1 MVTDSREMTKLICV
15 HCGPCHTSD
24 DPTCPKYIKEK
35 EVVAISF
42 EENIP
47 YEAARNKV
55 VQGETSYSSKLKL
68 RNSSQTD
75 NTNIDQTSTTGTGA
89 TLIIETK
96 DASTGRTDENI
107 CMENHIK
114 QTLETLEEDLPTTDR
129 IIYGRKPK
137 TLPAWMVIVTELT
150 RALTTATDL
159 EDFRINFASIIQDI
173 ENEINT
179 NSVSTPT
186 QGPHSDT
193 SEIEADNI
201 TTTPTLQEPRS
212 EYRTL
217 V

>member
-1 MVTDSREMTKLICV
+1 
-15 HCGPCHTSD
+15 
-24 DPTCPKYIKEK
+24 
-35 EVVAISF
+35 
-42 EENIP
+42 
-47 YEAARNKV
+47 
-55 VQGETSYSSKLKL
+55 
-68 RNSSQTD
+68 
-75 NTNIDQTSTTGTGA
+75 
-89 TLIIETK
+89 
-96 DASTGRTDENI
+96 
-107 CMENHIK
+107 MENHIK